1 MAMPDSQRYT
11 LRLSPIKLK
20 LDINV
25 YNLENWYPYCG
36 YKLKMWLAHYFC
48 RKTSKKYQL
57 NTFKPRKTTFSSI
70 LLIVSLKRNKQVE
83 SFARGGLNFGIG
95 KLS

>member
-25 YNLENWYPYCG
+25 YNLEN
-36 YKLKMWLAHYFC
+36 
-48 RKTSKKYQL
+48 
-57 NTFKPRKTTFSSI
+57 
-70 LLIVSLKRNKQVE
+70 
-83 SFARGGLNFGIG
+83 
-95 KLS
+95 